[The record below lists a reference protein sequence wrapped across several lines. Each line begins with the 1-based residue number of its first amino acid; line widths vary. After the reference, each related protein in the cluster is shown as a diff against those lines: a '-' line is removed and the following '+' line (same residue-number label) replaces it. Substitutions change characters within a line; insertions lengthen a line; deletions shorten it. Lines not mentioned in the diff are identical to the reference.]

1 MRGLFT
7 TLGCLALVAGLWT
20 VAHLLVSGTDSP
32 RQTGY
37 AFSLMVGLLLAAAAF
52 FALSKRALL
61 SLLSGIVAVTSIPA
75 VIFVAYV
82 VEMLHS

>member
-1 MRGLFT
+1 
-7 TLGCLALVAGLWT
+7 
-20 VAHLLVSGTDSP
+20 
-32 RQTGY
+32 
-37 AFSLMVGLLLAAAAF
+37 MVGLLLAATAF